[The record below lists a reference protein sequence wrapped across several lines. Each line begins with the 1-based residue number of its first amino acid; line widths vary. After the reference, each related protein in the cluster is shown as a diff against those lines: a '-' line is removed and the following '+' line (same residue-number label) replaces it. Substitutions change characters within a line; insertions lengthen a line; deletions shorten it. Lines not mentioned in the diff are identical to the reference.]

1 MSLDAPNL
9 LKMLHSTRFAE
20 GLPHAELACLGRAS
34 RLVEAGPGTVL
45 FREGQVEDE
54 VFVVFSGHV
63 QLSMKVP
70 GRGEVTLLTAGPGD
84 LVGWSG
90 LISDGVMTATATVLD
105 SARLLALSGRCLQ
118 QLCES
123 DPKLGYV
130 LMKRMAQV
138 ISRRLLSTRL
148 QLLDL
153 FADAAQVQARQPV
166 QVAMPTAVIATA
178 VTNPGASS

>member
-9 LKMLHSTRFAE
+9 LRMLHSTRFAE
-20 GLPHAELACLGRAS
+20 GLPHTELTSLARAA
-34 RLVEAGPGTVL
+34 RVVEAGSGTVL
-45 FREGQVEDE
+45 FREGQIEDA

-63 QLSMKVP
+63 RLSMKVP

-90 LISDGVMTATATVLD
+90 LISDGVMTATATVMD
-105 SARLLALSGRCLQ
+105 SARLIALSGRALQ
-118 QLCES
+118 QLCDA

-153 FADAAQVQARQPV
+153 FVDAAELEAK
-166 QVAMPTAVIATA
+166 AK
-178 VTNPGASS
+178 PGAVR

>member
-1 MSLDAPNL
+1 
-9 LKMLHSTRFAE
+9 
-20 GLPHAELACLGRAS
+20 
-34 RLVEAGPGTVL
+34 VL

-63 QLSMKVP
+63 RLSMKVP

-123 DPKLGYV
+123 DPKLGYI

-153 FADAAQVQARQPV
+153 FADAAEVSAKIPQKPTI
-166 QVAMPTAVIATA
+166 PTAAA
-178 VTNPGASS
+178 PSGANP

>member
-9 LKMLHSTRFAE
+9 LRMLHTTRFAE
-20 GLPHAELACLGRAS
+20 GLPHAELTALARAS
-34 RLVEAGPGTVL
+34 RLVEVGPGEVL

-63 QLSMKVP
+63 RLSMKVP

-90 LISDGVMTATATVLD
+90 LISDGVMTATATVMD
-105 SARLLALSGRCLQ
+105 SARLIALTGRGLQ
-118 QLCES
+118 QLCDS
-123 DPKLGYV
+123 DPQLGYV

-153 FADAAQVQARQPV
+153 FADAAAARSHAGVPAAA
-166 QVAMPTAVIATA
+166 QVAVPTET
-178 VTNPGASS
+178 TPSGARP

>member
-9 LKMLHSTRFAE
+9 LKMLHTTRFAE
-20 GLPHAELACLGRAS
+20 GLPHAELTCLGRAS
-34 RLVEAGPGTVL
+34 RLVEAGAGTVL

-63 QLSMKVP
+63 RLSMKVP

-105 SARLLALSGRCLQ
+105 SARLVALSGRCLQ

-123 DPKLGYV
+123 DPKLGYI

-153 FADAAQVQARQPV
+153 FADAAEVSAK
-166 QVAMPTAVIATA
+166 
-178 VTNPGASS
+178 GASLAAGASVAGTANTGANI

>member
-20 GLPHAELACLGRAS
+20 GLPHAELTCLGRAS
-34 RLVEAGPGTVL
+34 RLVEAGAGTVL

-63 QLSMKVP
+63 RLSMKVP

-105 SARLLALSGRCLQ
+105 SARLLALSGRCLH

-123 DPKLGYV
+123 DPKLGYI

-153 FADAAQVQARQPV
+153 FADAAEVSAKAHQKSTI
-166 QVAMPTAVIATA
+166 PTAAA
-178 VTNPGASS
+178 PPGANP

>member
-1 MSLDAPNL
+1 MGLDAPNL

-20 GLPHAELACLGRAS
+20 GLPHAELTCLGRAS
-34 RLVEAGPGTVL
+34 RLVEAGAGTVL

-54 VFVVFSGHV
+54 VFVLFSGHV
-63 QLSMKVP
+63 RLSMKVP

-123 DPKLGYV
+123 DPKLGYI

-153 FADAAQVQARQPV
+153 FADAAEVSAKIAQKPTI
-166 QVAMPTAVIATA
+166 PTAAA
-178 VTNPGASS
+178 PPGANP

>member
-1 MSLDAPNL
+1 MGLDAPNL

-20 GLPHAELACLGRAS
+20 GLPHAELTCLGRAS

-63 QLSMKVP
+63 RLSMKVP

-105 SARLLALSGRCLQ
+105 STRLLALSGRCLQ

-123 DPKLGYV
+123 DPKLGYI

-153 FADAAQVQARQPV
+153 FADAAEVSAKIPQKPTI
-166 QVAMPTAVIATA
+166 PTAAA
-178 VTNPGASS
+178 PSGANP

>member
-1 MSLDAPNL
+1 MSLDAPHL
-9 LKMLHSTRFAE
+9 LRMLHSTRFAE
-20 GLPHAELACLGRAS
+20 GLPHAELTSLGRAS

-63 QLSMKVP
+63 RLSMKVP
-70 GRGEVTLLTAGPGD
+70 SRGEVTLLTAGPGD

-90 LISDGVMTATATVLD
+90 LISDGVMTATATVMD
-105 SARLLALSGRCLQ
+105 SARLIALSGRALQ
-118 QLCES
+118 RLCDA

-153 FADAAQVQARQPV
+153 FADAAEPRVKSK
-166 QVAMPTAVIATA
+166 
-178 VTNPGASS
+178 PGAVQ